1 MKGLIVKGIGGFY
14 YIQTEEG
21 LIEARGRGIF
31 KKQGVTLCVGDEV
44 DVQIL
49 DMDEKKGVIEEILP
63 RKNHFIRPPIANID
77 LFVVVFAAHKPE
89 PNYPIIDKFLIT
101 AELHGIEPVICVNKC
116 DLATKEELD
125 SIASIYK
132 NAYRLLFV
140 SSATGE
146 GMDELKLLMADKKSA
161 LAGPSG
167 VGKSSILN
175 ALHPEA
181 NMETGEISQ
190 KTARGK
196 HTTRHVEI
204 FNIDGRGMIFDTPGF
219 TAFEVTDIEPDELV
233 HYYREFEPYLGEC
246 RYDNCKHLK
255 EPDCAVRAA
264 VESGRIH
271 SRRYKSYVSNE
282 EELRNKRKY

>member
-1 MKGLIVKGIGGFY
+1 M
-14 YIQTEEG
+14 
-21 LIEARGRGIF
+21 F
-31 KKQGVTLCVGDEV
+31 KSSIWT
-44 DVQIL
+44 
-49 DMDEKKGVIEEILP
+49 KKGVIEEILP